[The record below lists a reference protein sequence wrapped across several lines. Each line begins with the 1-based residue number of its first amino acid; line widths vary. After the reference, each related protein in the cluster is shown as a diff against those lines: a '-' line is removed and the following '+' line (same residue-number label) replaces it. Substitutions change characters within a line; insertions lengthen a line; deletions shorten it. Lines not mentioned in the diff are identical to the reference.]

1 VVKVLDF
8 GLAKLDP
15 MAGDDLS
22 NAPTAAWG
30 MTREGA
36 LVGTVPY
43 MSPEQLE
50 AKTVD
55 PRSDI
60 FSLGIVLHQMATGR
74 LPFGGGSTA
83 ALISAILTRTPERV
97 DQVRELPPRLGELI
111 ERCLQKDREERPR
124 TAKEVLVEL
133 ESLRNALTAGT
144 LERAAP
150 SQGARSIRASGDRR
164 FPAPWWRSSWR
175 SLSWR
180 WATALGVG
188 VLAVVVGAVFW
199 GSGDEGDEPSGDAA
213 TRSGGIAEA
222 ALPGDP
228 YRATVEAG
236 ELLRHYYR
244 EGNVDRAIRLLEHAL
259 ALDANSPFAH
269 ATLAQAFV
277 WKQLADPDALWLP
290 RAMEAADRAVELAD
304 SVAVGHLA
312 RGVVLRERGETAE
325 ALEELRRAVELDPRS
340 VPARRELAVAL
351 AAAGEVEPA
360 RDAFERAIELEPSD
374 WLTFQRRGQAEYRRT
389 DFDAAEES
397 FRKAIDL
404 APDYVSAYRNLA
416 AVHHMQGRYEE
427 AAGELQRSLE
437 IEPNDR
443 AYSNLGTLQF
453 FLGRYAAAVESF
465 ENAVRLGANNHLYWG
480 NLGDAYRWAP
490 GQRAKADAAYRRAL
504 ELGREQLTVR
514 SDDAELQAELALFL
528 VKSGQSDEAVAEI
541 ERALQ
546 LAPDDPWVLASAA
559 VVLEIAGRRER
570 ALDALADAIEAGYSV
585 DELKRDPE
593 LLELRKDPAYHR
605 LVLDR

>member
-1 VVKVLDF
+1 
-8 GLAKLDP
+8 
-15 MAGDDLS
+15 
-22 NAPTAAWG
+22 
-30 MTREGA
+30 
-36 LVGTVPY
+36 
-43 MSPEQLE
+43 
-50 AKTVD
+50 
-55 PRSDI
+55 
-60 FSLGIVLHQMATGR
+60 
-74 LPFGGGSTA
+74 
-83 ALISAILTRTPERV
+83 
-97 DQVRELPPRLGELI
+97 
-111 ERCLQKDREERPR
+111 
-124 TAKEVLVEL
+124 
-133 ESLRNALTAGT
+133 
-144 LERAAP
+144 
-150 SQGARSIRASGDRR
+150 
-164 FPAPWWRSSWR
+164 
-175 SLSWR
+175 
-180 WATALGVG
+180 
-188 VLAVVVGAVFW
+188 
-199 GSGDEGDEPSGDAA
+199 
-213 TRSGGIAEA
+213 
-222 ALPGDP
+222 
-228 YRATVEAG
+228 
-236 ELLRHYYR
+236 
-244 EGNVDRAIRLLEHAL
+244 
-259 ALDANSPFAH
+259 
-269 ATLAQAFV
+269 
-277 WKQLADPDALWLP
+277 
-290 RAMEAADRAVELAD
+290 
-304 SVAVGHLA
+304 
-312 RGVVLRERGETAE
+312 
-325 ALEELRRAVELDPRS
+325 
-340 VPARRELAVAL
+340 LAVAL